1 MSQKVALVTG
11 ASSGIGNAIVL
22 SLVEAGY
29 FVMATGRDA
38 ARSEQLRDQCAA
50 VQTWVGDITSVDSCV
65 GLVSSCI
72 HQFGRLD
79 LLVNNAGIVGTSRPV
94 AAPT

>member
-1 MSQKVALVTG
+1 MNQKVALVTG

-38 ARSEQLRDQCAA
+38 ARTEELRYQCAD

-65 GLVSSCI
+65 NLVSSCI
-72 HQFGRLD
+72 DQFGRRD
-79 LLVNNAGIVGTSRPV
+79 R
-94 AAPT
+94 